1 MSELNGKHRELDAML
16 GQLPALMAELT
27 REFIENKDLNSRVQ
41 IRMRMR
47 AILELAF
54 VDTIWPT
61 NALKKP
67 PAGGAREAA
76 MGDPMAG
83 GADGNVGM
91 TVNQQQPALFGP
103 APVQAVPGAERADDN
118 TI

>member
-1 MSELNGKHRELDAML
+1 MSESNGKHKELGATL
-16 GQLPALMAELT
+16 AQLPALMAELT
-27 REFIENKDLNSRVQ
+27 REFIENRDLNARVQ

-67 PAGGAREAA
+67 PPGGAREAA
-76 MGDPMAG
+76 MNDPIAGD
-83 GADGNVGM
+83 GM
-91 TVNQQQPALFGP
+91 TAANVNQQAVFAT